1 MSFRFGVPAIV
12 LLASVVFG
20 QQQRDLRLDKGPV
33 VNGAPNGSPRI
44 PRGYAVVIGIA
55 HYKHLSDGQQLQFA
69 ERDVEAVY
77 SGLISPEGG
86 NFRAENVHKLSGA
99 KATLRAIRHELEE
112 WLPSVATE
120 DDRVLVYFAGHGFV
134 KEGKPYLAPYD
145 LDPADIPATG
155 YSMNSLGA
163 ALRSK
168 IKARWKVLL
177 TDACHSGAINPEA
190 DVAAIN
196 RSLMDLD
203 ESLFSLTA
211 SRDRERSF
219 ESADWGG
226 GHGIFTYY
234 VVKGLEGS
242 ADENTDGIITA
253 DELAEYVRRNVRE
266 ATRGLQNPTSE
277 RASFDPGMLLAYV
290 PSNRTPDFPPPP

>member
-1 MSFRFGVPAIV
+1 
-12 LLASVVFG
+12 
-20 QQQRDLRLDKGPV
+20 
-33 VNGAPNGSPRI
+33 
-44 PRGYAVVIGIA
+44 
-55 HYKHLSDGQQLQFA
+55 
-69 ERDVEAVY
+69 
-77 SGLISPEGG
+77 
-86 NFRAENVHKLSGA
+86 
-99 KATLRAIRHELEE
+99 
-112 WLPSVATE
+112 
-120 DDRVLVYFAGHGFV
+120 
-134 KEGKPYLAPYD
+134 
-145 LDPADIPATG
+145 
-155 YSMNSLGA
+155 MNSLGA

-242 ADENTDGIITA
+242 ADEPPWW
-253 DELAEYVRRNVRE
+253 RR
-266 ATRGLQNPTSE
+266 
-277 RASFDPGMLLAYV
+277 LLG
-290 PSNRTPDFPPPP
+290 RR